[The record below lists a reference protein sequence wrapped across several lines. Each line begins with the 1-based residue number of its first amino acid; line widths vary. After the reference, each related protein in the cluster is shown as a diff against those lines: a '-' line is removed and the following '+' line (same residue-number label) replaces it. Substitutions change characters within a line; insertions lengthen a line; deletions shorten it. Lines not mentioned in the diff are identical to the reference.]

1 MITGGITAEEIKNMR
16 DGFIEGVRIK
26 TPVGEAKL
34 IKKYPNFAV
43 TDKGNW
49 KWVEIFLAEHGGMCE
64 DRKKLIKEKIEEV
77 KVYYENRID

>member
-1 MITGGITAEEIKNMR
+1 MIEGGILATEIKNMR

-26 TPVGEAKL
+26 TPVGETKL

-49 KWVEIFLAEHGGMCE
+49 KWIEVYLAEHGGMCE
-64 DRKKLIKEKIEEV
+64 DRKKLIKETIEEV
-77 KVYYENRID
+77 KVYYENRTD

>member
-1 MITGGITAEEIKNMR
+1 MVEGGISTIEIKNMR

-26 TPVGEAKL
+26 TPIGEAKL

-49 KWVEIFLAEHGGMCE
+49 KWIEVYLAEHGNMCE
-64 DRKKLIKEKIEEV
+64 DRKKLINEKIEEV
-77 KVYYENRID
+77 KAYYENRID